1 MELTDEELEVIFD
14 TLYDHVYYG
23 DDRIVYGS
31 DGDLAR
37 AALQRVEDEI
47 KRRGSR

>member
-1 MELTDEELEVIFD
+1 MELSNAELDTIFD
-14 TLYDHVYYG
+14 VLYDYVYYG

-47 KRRGSR
+47 KRRGI